1 MKGFMRLLLLF
12 VFLISSSVW
21 AQGAKRLEVAPKSL
35 NEEPETSQK
44 TVHLSDLVKKGL
56 SYSPDVRKAEADYKI
71 SKEEFNQAE
80 ATIFPT
86 LNLEASAT
94 NRKQALISFG
104 QSGFN
109 RQNLYQ
115 ANLVLSQPLYVG
127 GAITSGLT
135 AAKLGKELA
144 RQKLFSQ
151 KQKYLDEL
159 ISAYYDYSERV
170 ESLRQAVINRDF
182 LKNYTKIARQYASIG
197 RTKSIDRLQAEAN
210 LASSESS
217 VLEQESEV
225 ETSENKLLQII
236 GEENFE
242 SAKEKIIT
250 QLSIQPIEPL
260 ALEEA
265 LKKALENNPEF
276 KEAELELQR
285 QEHLNDL
292 SLVED
297 RPRLTLDGSYGY
309 VTQTRDEWFQ
319 DDRNSYSVG
328 VNLVIPIFS
337 GFSSLA
343 KRRAN
348 AQVKLQKE
356 QDLVLK
362 QEDLKQTLSTAIE
375 TLQRDFKRIKHL
387 KSAVELGRKAM
398 DSALRDY
405 RRGLVSSTDVVAIQ
419 NNRFQSELELLRVSS
434 SYMKQV
440 LSLRRDLGVEL
451 EKIYGM

>member
-1 MKGFMRLLLLF
+1 MKGFVRLLLLF
-12 VFLISSSVW
+12 VFLVSNTLW

-44 TVHLSDLVKKGL
+44 TIHLSDLVKKGL

-71 SKEEFNQAE
+71 AKEEFNQAE

-225 ETSENKLLQII
+225 ETSENKLLQIV

-242 SAKEKIIT
+242 NIKEKILT

-260 ALEEA
+260 VLEEA

-285 QEHLNDL
+285 QEYLNDL

-387 KSAVELGRKAM
+387 KTAVELGRKAM

-419 NNRFQSELELLRVSS
+419 NNRFQSELELLKVSS

-451 EKIYGM
+451 EKVYGM